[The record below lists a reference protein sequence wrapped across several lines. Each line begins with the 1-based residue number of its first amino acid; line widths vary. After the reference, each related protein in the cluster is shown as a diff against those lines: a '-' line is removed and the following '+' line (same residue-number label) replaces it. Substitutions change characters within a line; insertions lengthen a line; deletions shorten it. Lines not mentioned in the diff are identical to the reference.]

1 MGEGVAV
8 GRCESVGRCEQEQE
22 ELAAVPLHRLARS
35 ARHEART
42 IVRSMASGRGEFG
55 LLPSDFQV
63 AFARFVAA
71 LAAAAY
77 TTGEA
82 DGFAEAFANR
92 AAQRYFGGQKW
103 TG

>member
-1 MGEGVAV
+1 MGESIAV
-8 GRCESVGRCEQEQE
+8 GRCESVGRCEQEQ
-22 ELAAVPLHRLARS
+22 LAVSPHRAMRA

-82 DGFAEAFANR
+82 DSFAEAFANR